1 MQEKARIILLDTEL
15 MTFTN
20 KDTGVVREMTKMHYA
35 VKIEDKTKSN
45 SILKCTRQGNL
56 IAKLDKY
63 MLDINNP
70 KSHIAVIEKRATED
84 GAKYVITKIDDEE
97 I

>member
-1 MQEKARIILLDTEL
+1 MQEKARIILLDSEL
-15 MTFTN
+15 MQFKN
-20 KDTGVVREMTKMHYA
+20 KETGEVREMTKMHYA
-35 VKIEDKTKSN
+35 IKVEDKTKPN
-45 SILKCTRQGNL
+45 SILKCSRPGDL

-70 KSHIAVIEKRATED
+70 KSHIATIEKRSTED
-84 GAKYVITKIDDEE
+84 GVKYVITQIDNEE